1 MRGSERPDP
10 MCGPL
15 ENMSQAY
22 FAGID
27 RMAKTYEPTLNGLT
41 RYNLELA
48 GLAARRARAWIE
60 IPATLGRC
68 KSPQDVLGE
77 QARFWQ
83 TAMAQYTQSWQRL
96 SAVAG
101 SFATV
106 PGINGALGGQMA
118 TPARD
123 FITFPEPAGS
133 TGENEQPRND
143 RRAA

>member
-22 FAGID
+22 FAGMD
-27 RMAKTYEPTLNGLT
+27 RIAKTYEPALNGLS

-48 GLAARRARAWIE
+48 GLAARRARAWFE

-68 KSPQDVLGE
+68 KTPQDVLGE

-83 TAMAQYTQSWQRL
+83 TAMAHYTQSWQRL

-101 SFATV
+101 SFAIV
-106 PGINGALGGQMA
+106 PGINGAPGGTMA

-123 FITFPEPAGS
+123 FITFPEA
-133 TGENEQPRND
+133 TGPTAEDKQPRTD